1 MLQEFRTEY
10 APKLWRM
17 GDAEALVRAAW
28 TVAITLVAIFAIA
41 VGAGFWLLRRR
52 HARAPKPVA
61 PRPVKQRANILLV
74 RLDDAVTTGEEELA
88 FAIAQFGV
96 EATASY
102 AEVLA
107 SARSSLTEAFTL
119 QQRLDDAH
127 PDTEAQTRDW
137 TARIL
142 HLCERA
148 LAALNAEQARF
159 DDLRGL
165 EKNAP
170 ANLEAVRTLISS
182 LIQRRQAS
190 ADRVAEL
197 RKTYSASAV
206 ASVADNLQRADAALA
221 AAQESA
227 DTGAAAIG
235 STSTTAAVD
244 AVRAATDS
252 VHEAGHL
259 LDAIDSLAG
268 ELRKATD
275 AVSSLAASTRASL
288 EEARTVRDN
297 PPDPATGAAIG
308 AAVETVTRTL
318 NALPEDDPIRALDEL
333 REAGSA
339 LDFSLAGARNQKQRL
354 EGAKAALAGA
364 LVAAQSQLSVTRDFI
379 AARRGRVGAEA
390 RTRLAEAERLL
401 TLAEAEADPVL
412 ALDTARSSAT
422 YSRDADALAR
432 YDVR

>member
-1 MLQEFRTEY
+1 
-10 APKLWRM
+10 M
-17 GDAEALVRAAW
+17 GDADGLIRAAW
-28 TVAITLVAIFAIA
+28 TVAITLTVIFVVA
-41 VGAGFWLLRRR
+41 VGVGFWLLRRR
-52 HARAPKPVA
+52 HARTPQQPG
-61 PRPVKQRANILLV
+61 PRPVKQRANIQLV

-96 EATASY
+96 EATGDY
-102 AEVLA
+102 ARVLA

-127 PDTEAQTRDW
+127 PDTAAQQRDW

-142 HLCERA
+142 HLCETA
-148 LAALNAEQARF
+148 LAALTAEQARF

-170 ANLEAVRTLISS
+170 ANLESARALIAS
-182 LIQRRQAS
+182 LIERRQAGS
-190 ADRVAEL
+190 DRLAQL

-206 ASVADNLQRADAALA
+206 APVADNLQRADDALA

-227 DTGAAAIG
+227 DTASAALG
-235 STSTTAAVD
+235 TTSTTAAVD

-252 VHEAGHL
+252 AHQAMQL

-268 ELRKATD
+268 ELKKATD
-275 AVSSLAASTRASL
+275 AVGSLAASTRASL
-288 EEARTVRDN
+288 EEAKAVRDD
-297 PPDPATGAAIG
+297 PPDPATGAAVG
-308 AAVETVTRTL
+308 AAIEKVAGIL
-318 NALPEDDPIRALDEL
+318 SALPEDDPIRALDEL
-333 REAGSA
+333 REVGAT
-339 LDFSLAGARNQKQRL
+339 LDFSLAGARNQRQRL
-354 EGAKAALAGA
+354 DGAKAALAGA
-364 LVAAQSQLSVTRDFI
+364 LVAARSQLSVTRDFV

-412 ALDTARSSAT
+412 ALDTARSSVT

>member
-1 MLQEFRTEY
+1 MLGEFRTEY
-10 APKLWRM
+10 ASKLWPM
-17 GDAEALVRAAW
+17 GDAETLVRAAW
-28 TVAITLVAIFAIA
+28 TIAITLVVIFVVAVA
-41 VGAGFWLLRRR
+41 VGFWVLRRR
-52 HARAPKPVA
+52 HARTPQPTG

-88 FAIAQFGV
+88 FAIAQFGS
-96 EATASY
+96 EATGDY
-102 AEVLA
+102 ARVLA
-107 SARSSLTEAFTL
+107 SARASLTEAFTL

-127 PDTEAQTRDW
+127 PDTEAQQRDW

-142 HLCERA
+142 HLCENEQ
-148 LAALNAEQARF
+148 AALTTEQARF

-170 ANLEAVRTLISS
+170 ANLEAARGLIAS
-182 LIQRRQAS
+182 LAERRQAS
-190 ADRVAEL
+190 ADRL
-197 RKTYSASAV
+197 RQLRTTYSASAV
-206 ASVADNLQRADAALA
+206 ASVADNLQRADDALA

-227 DTGAAAIG
+227 DAAAGALG

-252 VHEAGHL
+252 AYLATHL

-268 ELRKATD
+268 ELSKTTD

-288 EEARTVRDN
+288 DEAKAVRDD
-297 PPDPATGAAIG
+297 PPDPAAGAAI
-308 AAVETVTRTL
+308 AVAVEVVARTL
-318 NALPEDDPIRALDEL
+318 SALPGDDPIRALDEL
-333 REAGSA
+333 REAGA
-339 LDFSLAGARNQKQRL
+339 TLDFSLAGARNQRQRL

-364 LVAAQSQLSVTRDFI
+364 LVAARSQLSVTRDFI
-379 AARRGRVGAEA
+379 AARRGRVGAGA
-390 RTRLAEAERLL
+390 RTRLSEAERLL